1 MYPRLFYCAAG
12 CGNLLAVPHQTCA
25 ACQAT
30 AAAELPVRLRGTEC
44 FQRRRAPASSL
55 CTECFDRE
63 VAELAGGSR

>member
-30 AAAELPVRLRGTEC
+30 AAAELPVRLR
-44 FQRRRAPASSL
+44 